1 MKPNHKALLLGGA
14 AIAFG
19 ALVIV
24 IGRGFVGNEQAAP
37 VDRIDTH
44 ASAAPAPMPA
54 AVTGEATPP
63 WLQDPAASG
72 TTAIAR
78 IAGADAA
85 PAVNPADIEKSLV
98 ELRRKSEHNTRAA
111 DEMLAQLDTLEKSGQ
126 VPPDVRLDA
135 LRNNLV
141 IAKRA
146 QVLALELA
154 ESTRQTD
161 GTQRDQ
167 RNAEIIAELQQLQA
181 KLRYD
186 VGGPAAPAAGR
197 AQ

>member
-1 MKPNHKALLLGGA
+1 MKSNHKALLLGGA
-14 AIAFG
+14 AIAIG

-24 IGRGFVGNEQAAP
+24 IGRGFVGHQQAAP
-37 VDRIDTH
+37 LDSIDSH
-44 ASAAPAPMPA
+44 ASGAPAPVPA

-63 WLQDPAASG
+63 WLQDPGAGG

-78 IAGADAA
+78 ITGTEA

-98 ELRRKSEHNTRAA
+98 ELRQKSAHNTRAA
-111 DEMLAQLDTLEKSGQ
+111 DEMLMQLDTLEKSGQ

-146 QVLALELA
+146 QLLALELA

-161 GTQRDQ
+161 GAKRDQ
-167 RNAEIIAELQQLQA
+167 RNAEIITELQQLQA